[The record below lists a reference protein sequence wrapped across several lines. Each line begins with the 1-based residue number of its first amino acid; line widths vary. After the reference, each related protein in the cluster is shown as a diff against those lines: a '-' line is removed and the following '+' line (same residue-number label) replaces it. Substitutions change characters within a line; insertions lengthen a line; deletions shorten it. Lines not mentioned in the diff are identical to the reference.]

1 MCGGR
6 IVTGVSD
13 HSLPYTAGQRLALY
27 AVVGSLGRAA
37 TNGLLPAI
45 LLAVIAAGGSASTG
59 AILVASFTAVAA
71 LVGPIVGAGL
81 DRLDRPK
88 RGYYLAI
95 AVLAAGAVLLAIGIG
110 VWPMWLLVAIAALA
124 GFAQPAFT
132 GGWSAQVRRIVPDMP
147 AAKVYAVDVGTYNA
161 GEIAGPALVGLAF
174 IVDAS
179 IPGAASLEAVLLL
192 YILVVVI
199 MPFLPIPA
207 RSVTHDAP
215 AEKLGPT
222 LRHLR
227 IMWQS
232 IPLRRSTI
240 LGTVSFTAIAFLV
253 VSAPDIGQD
262 LAGDA
267 GFGAFLLTAIATGAL
282 MGTLLLAKRP
292 IRGRGPGTVAYVST
306 LILAVLLVGLSL
318 SPTITIAFAVGFLF
332 GAVQAPQMTGIFQVR
347 DRESSIK
354 VRSLVFVASAS
365 LRTGSFAV
373 GSLAAG
379 ALLVFG
385 WRWVVVGAAI
395 LELLAL
401 VIGLVFAPRQHR
413 MSGQE

>member
-1 MCGGR
+1 MS
-6 IVTGVSD
+6 TPT
-13 HSLPYTAGQRLALY
+13 LPYTAGQRLALY

-45 LLAVIAAGGSASTG
+45 LLAVIAAGGTASSG

-71 LVGPIVGAGL
+71 LVGPVIGAGL

-88 RGYYLAI
+88 RGYYGAI
-95 AVLAAGAVLLAIGIG
+95 ALLASAALALAIGIG
-110 VWPMWLLVAIAALA
+110 EWPLWLLITIAAVA

-147 AAKVYAVDVGTYNA
+147 PARVYAVDVGTYNA

-174 IVDAS
+174 IFDSA
-179 IPGAASLEAVLLL
+179 IPGAASLHAVLLL
-192 YILVVVI
+192 YIIVVAI

-215 AEKLGPT
+215 AERLGPT

-227 IMWQS
+227 VMWQS
-232 IPLRRSTI
+232 VPLRRSTI

-253 VSAPDIGQD
+253 VAAPVIGAD

-267 GFGAFLLTAIATGAL
+267 GFGAFLLTSIATGAL
-282 MGTLLLAKRP
+282 IGTLVLAKRP
-292 IRGRGPGTVAYVST
+292 IRGKGPGTVAVAST
-306 LILAVLLVGLSL
+306 LVLAFLLLGLSA
-318 SPTITIAFAVGFLF
+318 SPSIGIAFGIGFFF
-332 GAVQAPQMTGIFQVR
+332 GAMQAPQLTAIFQVR
-347 DRESSIK
+347 DRESPTK

-365 LRTGSFAV
+365 LRTGSFAI

-379 ALLVFG
+379 ALMVFG
-385 WRWVVVGAAI
+385 WRWVIVGAAI
-395 LELLAL
+395 LEMLAL
-401 VIGLVFAPRQHR
+401 IIGLVFAPRHR
-413 MSGQE
+413 GMPGQE